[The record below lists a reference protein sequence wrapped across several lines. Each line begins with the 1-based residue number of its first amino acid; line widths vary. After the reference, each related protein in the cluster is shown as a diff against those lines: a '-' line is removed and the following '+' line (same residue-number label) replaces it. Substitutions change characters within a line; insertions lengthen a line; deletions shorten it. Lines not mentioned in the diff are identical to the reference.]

1 MLRWLAHLAAILEEP
16 GLYFYPDLDVQR
28 FSSFFLLFAVRERER
43 ERERQRDR
51 DRDKETEREIKRVFF
66 IYKHMVYIYENFL
79 NAFFYERF
87 FKF

>member
-43 ERERQRDR
+43 ERERDR
-51 DRDKETEREIKRVFF
+51 ETETETKRQRER
-66 IYKHMVYIYENFL
+66 
-79 NAFFYERF
+79 
-87 FKF
+87 